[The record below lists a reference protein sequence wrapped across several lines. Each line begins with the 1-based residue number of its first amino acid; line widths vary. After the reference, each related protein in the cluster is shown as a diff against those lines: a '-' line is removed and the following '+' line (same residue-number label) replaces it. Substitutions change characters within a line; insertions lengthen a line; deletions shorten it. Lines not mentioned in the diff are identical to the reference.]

1 MRIRWTRPAL
11 HNLEEIQD
19 YVAQDSPLA
28 AYRLAHELVDRA
40 EQGLGSSPKM
50 GRAGRALNTREL
62 VFADLPYIVVYRVTA
77 NIEILAVVHT
87 ARNWPESFD

>member
-28 AYRLAHELVDRA
+28 AYRLAHELVDMNGTGA
-40 EQGLGSSPKM
+40 WLFTQNGSRRSSIK
-50 GRAGRALNTREL
+50 
-62 VFADLPYIVVYRVTA
+62 Y
-77 NIEILAVVHT
+77 
-87 ARNWPESFD
+87 ARTGFR